1 MALWVGRGVAVADA
15 GGVDELVAV
24 VVLVGAVVGVVV
36 AVGVDGTV
44 VVSAAATARAAAD
57 GVFAPGCGASEPSP
71 LPGGSIGGDAIPAA
85 RTGRRAAV

>member
-24 VVLVGAVVGVVV
+24 VVLVGAVVGVV